1 MTLVSNI
8 YYFNIGNDLEF
19 KVKQLII
26 LDLKINITLIIQ
38 SSLNIKFSLNV
49 YLKNKKGRE

>member
-38 SSLNIKFSLNV
+38 SSLDIKFSLNV